1 MMVNVKAFSDIVVN
15 VLLTSSDD
23 NYVIEMRMLN
33 DVAQQ
38 SVTVVYQPYLCFK
51 ICNSPTSAAA
61 ASACTVNTDVFDILI
76 FY

>member
-23 NYVIEMRMLN
+23 NYVTEMRMLN

-38 SVTVVYQPYLCFK
+38 SDTVVCQPYLCFK
-51 ICNSPTSAAA
+51 I
-61 ASACTVNTDVFDILI
+61 
-76 FY
+76 